1 MSLRLV
7 VASKIITEERTT
19 REKEALDRAES
30 TEAESEMK
38 GREEEIGLKMLTI
51 LFKKRLIKILTSG
64 RLGETDEAVASVA
77 LKNER

>member
-19 REKEALDRAES
+19 REKKALDRAES

-51 LFKKRLIKILTSG
+51 LFKK
-64 RLGETDEAVASVA
+64 D
-77 LKNER
+77 

>member
-19 REKEALDRAES
+19 REKNALDRAES

-51 LFKKRLIKILTSG
+51 LFKK
-64 RLGETDEAVASVA
+64 D
-77 LKNER
+77 